1 MPGVSIHV
9 VDVSRGVVAAG
20 MEVELHAVDAGG
32 KLELIAKGRVGQNGL
47 VNEPQL
53 SQTFAAAAATLRFF
67 TSPAFTARRAL
78 LCRWCRSSMSSASTS
93 AFPTRR
99 STTTCRSNARRGVIR
114 AFAAARN
121 PCRAF
126 GARPLPARNRTR
138 V

>member
-9 VDVSRGVVAAG
+9 VDVARGVVAAG

-32 KLELIAKGRVGQNGL
+32 KLKLIAKGRVGQNGL

-53 SQTFAAAAATLRFF
+53 SQAFAAGSYVAVLHVAGFYRAQGV
-67 TSPAFTARRAL
+67 AWRR
-78 LCRWCRSSMSSASTS
+78 CRSSMSSASTS
-93 AFPTRR
+93 AFPIRR

-114 AFAAARN
+114 ASAAARN

-138 V
+138 L